1 MWTSAQYWKKYFMEE
16 YKIHSKSDL
25 FNMITNEHKLT
36 NVNIEWKELFLVFD

>member
-16 YKIHSKSDL
+16 YKIHSKSGL
-25 FNMITNEHKLT
+25 FNMITNERKLT